1 MNLIIVKIGGNAISK
16 LHKDFFEQL
25 RQWRQAGKKVLLIHG
40 GGPQISQLSAK
51 MNIPTYK
58 KNGIRVTDAE
68 TLSLTKMVLLGNT
81 QPALLMRLAN
91 EGLAAIGLNASDQQL
106 LTGTY
111 VDQATYGAVGS
122 ITGVNELALSK
133 ILNSQIGVLAPL
145 ALTREGDWLN
155 VNADTAAAD
164 VARLLKASQ
173 LYLLTDVP
181 GVLKDGKVISAMI
194 PQDLP
199 QLIEEKVITDGMQPK
214 LSAAVRAVHAGV
226 HAVRITDQLTHPG
239 TTLKMEAN
247 D

>member
-16 LHKDFFEQL
+16 LNSEFFEQL
-25 RQWRQAGKKVLLIHG
+25 RQWHQAGKKVLLIHG

-51 MNIPTYK
+51 MHIPTHK
-58 KNGIRVTDAE
+58 KNGIRVTDE
-68 TLSLTKMVLLGNT
+68 QTLSLTKMVLLGNT
-81 QPALLMRLAN
+81 QPALLMRLAH
-91 EGLAAIGLNASDQQL
+91 EGLAAIGLNASDQQM

-111 VDQATYGAVGS
+111 VDRATYGAVGC

-133 ILNSQIGVLAPL
+133 ILNGQIGVLAPL
-145 ALTREGDWLN
+145 ALTPDGEWLN
-155 VNADTAAAD
+155 VNVDTAAAD
-164 VARLLKASQ
+164 VARVLKASQ

-181 GVLKDGKVISAMI
+181 GVLKNGKVISAMI

-199 QLIEEKVITDGMQPK
+199 QLIEDKVITNGMQPK
-214 LSAAVRAVHAGV
+214 LSAAVEAVHAGV
-226 HAVRITDQLTHPG
+226 HEVCITDQLTHPG

>member
-16 LHKDFFEQL
+16 LNSEFFEQL

-40 GGPQISQLSAK
+40 GGPQISKLSAK
-51 MNIPTYK
+51 LNIPTIK
-58 KNGIRVTDAE
+58 KDGIRLTDE
-68 TLSLTKMVLLGNT
+68 PTLNLTKMVLLGNT
-81 QPALLMRLAN
+81 QPALLMRLAH

-106 LTGTY
+106 LTGQY
-111 VDQATYGAVGS
+111 IDEAAYGAVGN

-133 ILNSQIGVLAPL
+133 ILKGQIGVLAPL
-145 ALTREGDWLN
+145 ALTPDGEWLN

-164 VARLLKASQ
+164 VARVLKASQ

-181 GVLKDGKVISAMI
+181 GVLKNGKVISAMI

-199 QLIEEKVITDGMQPK
+199 HLIEEKVITDGMQPK
-214 LSAAVRAVHAGV
+214 LSAAVKAVHAGV
-226 HAVRITDQLTHPG
+226 QAVRITDQLTHPG
-239 TTLKMEAN
+239 TTLKTGAN

>member
-16 LHKDFFEQL
+16 LNSDFFEQL

-40 GGPQISQLSAK
+40 GGPQISKLSAK
-51 MNIPTYK
+51 LNIPTVK
-58 KNGIRVTDAE
+58 KNGIRVTDEE
-68 TLSLTKMVLLGNT
+68 TLALTKMVLLGNT
-81 QPALLMRLAN
+81 QPALLMRLAH

-111 VDQATYGAVGS
+111 VDQAKYGAVGS

-133 ILNSQIGVLAPL
+133 ILSGQIGVLAPL
-145 ALTREGDWLN
+145 ALTRDGEWLN

-164 VARLLKASQ
+164 VARVLKASQ

-181 GVLKDGKVISAMI
+181 GVLKNGKVISAMI

-199 QLIEEKVITDGMQPK
+199 QLIEDKVITDGMQPK
-214 LSAAVRAVHAGV
+214 LSAAVEAVHAGV
-226 HAVRITDQLTHPG
+226 HAVCITDQLTHPG
-239 TTLKMEAN
+239 TTLKMEVT

>member
-1 MNLIIVKIGGNAISK
+1 VNLIIVKIGGNAISK
-16 LHKDFFEQL
+16 LNSEFFEQL

-40 GGPQISQLSAK
+40 GGPQISKLSAQLA
-51 MNIPTYK
+51 IPTHK
-58 KNGIRVTDAE
+58 KNGIRITDAR
-68 TLSLTKMVLLGNT
+68 TLALTKMVLLGNT
-81 QPALLMRLAN
+81 QPALLMRLAH

-111 VDQATYGAVGS
+111 VDQDTYGAVGS

-133 ILNSQIGVLAPL
+133 ILNGQIGVLAPL
-145 ALTREGDWLN
+145 ALTPTGDWLN

-164 VARLLKASQ
+164 IARVLKASQ

-194 PQDLP
+194 PQDIP
-199 QLIEEKVITDGMQPK
+199 HLIEEKVIIDGMQPK
-214 LSAAVRAVHAGV
+214 LSAAAKAVHAGV
-226 HAVRITDQLTHPG
+226 HAVCITDQLTHPG
-239 TTLKMEAN
+239 TTLKTEAN

>member
-1 MNLIIVKIGGNAISK
+1 MIIVKIGGNAISK
-16 LHKDFFEQL
+16 LNSDFFEQL

-40 GGPQISQLSAK
+40 GGPQISKLSAQL
-51 MNIPTYK
+51 NVPTHK
-58 KNGIRVTDAE
+58 ENGIRVTDQE
-68 TLSLTKMVLLGNT
+68 TLALTKMVLLGNT
-81 QPALLMRLAN
+81 QPALLLRLAQ

-111 VDQATYGAVGS
+111 VDQAAYGAVGS

-133 ILNSQIGVLAPL
+133 ILNGQVGVLAPL
-145 ALTREGDWLN
+145 ALTRDGKWLN

-199 QLIEEKVITDGMQPK
+199 QLIEDKVITDGMQPK

-226 HAVRITDQLTHPG
+226 QAVRITDQLTHPG